1 MYCTNCGNELP
12 PGATA
17 CPSCGTRV
25 PHFPPPP
32 QVPNYLVHSI
42 IATLCCCM
50 PFGIVALV
58 YSAQVNSKLAAGD
71 VRSKIMALP
80 GVKDAEVEVVFD
92 PVWDRSMMSEAARL
106 QLGMMW

>member
-71 VRSKIMALP
+71 VA
-80 GVKDAEVEVVFD
+80 GAQ
-92 PVWDRSMMSEAARL
+92 AASASAKTWVIVSFVAGFVTFGG
-106 QLGMMW
+106 LGLLSVMQ

>member
-12 PGATA
+12 PGATSCA
-17 CPSCGTRV
+17 SCGTRV

-32 QVPNYLVHSI
+32 KVPNFLVHSI
-42 IATLCCCM
+42 IATLCCCL

-71 VRSKIMALP
+71 VAGAQASSASAKTWVIVSFVAGLVTV
-80 GVKDAEVEVVFD
+80 GG
-92 PVWDRSMMSEAARL
+92 
-106 QLGMMW
+106 LGLLSFMQ